1 MIPARKGTRETSRAF
16 VYTCF
21 DILVLL
27 SCFRVSLHTLNFY
40 TVDLIFSLKQL
51 NFKMGRGLD
60 ASTNLGKAL
69 LVSSGFGIVL
79 ALIGIIGELETD
91 FYLRF

>member
-1 MIPARKGTRETSRAF
+1 MKRRVHLCTRVLIFCFGFAF
-16 VYTCF
+16 CF
-21 DILVLL
+21 VQ
-27 SCFRVSLHTLNFY
+27 LNFCY
-40 TVDLIFSLKQL
+40 CVLWIFYLSLKQL

>member
-1 MIPARKGTRETSRAF
+1 MILDYRQEKVHVKRR
-16 VYTCF
+16 VHLYKCF

-27 SCFRVSLHTLNFY
+27 FLFSILLCG
-40 TVDLIFSLKQL
+40 DLILDLSLKQL

-60 ASTNLGKAL
+60 ASTNLGKVL

>member
-1 MIPARKGTRETSRAF
+1 
-16 VYTCF
+16 
-21 DILVLL
+21 
-27 SCFRVSLHTLNFY
+27 
-40 TVDLIFSLKQL
+40 VDLIFSLKQL